1 MGKSHNFNDQLKK
14 VYQRD
19 NNLHKFLQ
27 EDAIQIFE
35 NINDCFVNHF
45 VDFFSHFIK
54 NKIELIEY
62 NFKIDSYNFQN
73 IIKKNVKCYNLIEI
87 SPYQNKSFIIFYNNF
102 LSVTLDFLFGGAG
115 TFSTKIKNTQEITDT
130 DLFINKKIITFIT
143 NFLSNIYQKN
153 FCKEINFIDKKI
165 FFNNTTHHI
174 DLNMMFLINNF
185 NFKINNI
192 EFSFDIL
199 IPESIISKINVNKNM
214 LINDDNN
221 IHKKTNNFSL
231 KDIENVELNI
241 IARMISMKISKD
253 KFHHLSVG
261 DILPINQPDKIIGY
275 IENQPIFFGNYKS
288 FNKQS
293 IIFIEKFINND
304 LELNQE

>member
-1 MGKSHNFNDQLKK
+1 MGKSNNFNDQLKK

-19 NNLHKFLQ
+19 SNLQQFLQ
-27 EDAIQIFE
+27 EDVIQIFE
-35 NINDCFVNHF
+35 NINDRFINNF
-45 VDFFSHFIK
+45 VDFFANLIK

-62 NFKIDSYNFQN
+62 NFKIDFYNFQN
-73 IIKKNVKCYNLIEI
+73 IFKKNVKCYNLIEI

-115 TFSTKIKNTQEITDT
+115 TFATKIKNTQEITDT

-143 NFLSNIYQKN
+143 NFLSKIYQKHV
-153 FCKEINFIDKKI
+153 CKEINFIDRKI
-165 FFNNTTHHI
+165 FFNNKTHHV

-185 NFKINNI
+185 NFKVNNI

-199 IPESIISKINVNKNM
+199 IPESIISKINVNKTILM
-214 LINDDNN
+214 NDDNN
-221 IHKKTNNFSL
+221 IDNKTNNFSL

-253 KFHHLSVG
+253 KFHNLSVG

-275 IENQPIFFGNYKS
+275 IENQPIFFGDYKG

-304 LELNQE
+304 LELN